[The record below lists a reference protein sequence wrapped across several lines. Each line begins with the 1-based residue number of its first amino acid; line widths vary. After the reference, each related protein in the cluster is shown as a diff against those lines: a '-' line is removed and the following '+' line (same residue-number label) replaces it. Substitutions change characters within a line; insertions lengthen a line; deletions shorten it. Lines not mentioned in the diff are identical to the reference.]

1 MGSKYVV
8 TITRQFGS
16 MGRLIA
22 GKMSEKLQIGY
33 YDRDIVEDTARKM
46 NLPVSLISNE
56 EERGDKKLFHHLFPL
71 GMDNINIQDAIFR
84 NQARLINELV
94 EKESCI
100 IVGRCS
106 DYVLENHPNSLHI
119 YIYAPYEARLDN
131 CVKLLG
137 EDTDT
142 AKRMIADVDKARDAY
157 HKRYAKYLPN
167 DIDHKD
173 ILIDSSELGID
184 GTADLLTDMVK
195 KRFKL

>member
-22 GKMSEKLQIGY
+22 SKMSEKLQIGY

-71 GMDNINIQDAIFR
+71 GMENINIQNEIFKT
-84 NQARLINELV
+84 QTRLINELV

-106 DYVLENHPNSLHI
+106 DYILENHPNSLHI
-119 YIYAPYEARLDN
+119 YIYAPYEARIDN
-131 CVKLLG
+131 CVNLLG
-137 EDTDT
+137 EDMET

-157 HKRYAKYLPN
+157 HKQYAKYYP
-167 DIDHKD
+167 DDVYHKD
-173 ILIDSSELGID
+173 LLIDSSVLGIEK
-184 GTADLLTDMVK
+184 TADLLVNMVK
-195 KRFKL
+195 MRFDL